1 MKTIVNK
8 IIDISNTFIIKSLI
22 VVLLLS
28 VSSLPTFAGGDETN
42 GNVTEYPP
50 FTLSVENLRISLKNA
65 GVQHSEIVLRQ
76 AILETG
82 WFKCTSCSLSKN
94 NIFGFWY
101 KKKYIQFDNW
111 KDCVAYYKRWQDKHY
126 KGGDYYAF
134 LKRVG
139 FATDPSYIKRLKSIK
154 GI

>member
-1 MKTIVNK
+1 MKKRMTEYTHYLKATTFVIVFFTFS
-8 IIDISNTFIIKSLI
+8 IINNSYATNSDSTN
-22 VVLLLS
+22 V
-28 VSSLPTFAGGDETN
+28 VSS
-42 GNVTEYPP
+42 TEED
-50 FTLSVENLRISLKNA
+50 FNKLTVENVKIALEEE
-65 GVQHSEIVLRQ
+65 GVKHADIVLRQ

-101 KKKYIQFDNW
+101 KKKYIEFEDW
-111 KDCVAYYKRWQDKHY
+111 RECISYYKRWQDRHY
-126 KGGDYYAF
+126 QGGDYYEF

-139 FATDPSYIKRLKSIK
+139 FATNTAYVQRLKSIK